1 MTRQL
6 VVCAVTLLA
15 SASFAF
21 AQAPVVTE
29 PGGADIRI
37 GVLSLDP
44 RFGLSDVGVDT
55 NVFATTENPQRD
67 FTATVSAG
75 GDFWIRTGPG
85 LLMLQGDSEYVHFD
99 RFASERGVNT
109 EAVATYRWRLN
120 RFTPFAWGE
129 AGDFNKRPNEEI
141 VTRVHHHRA
150 GYGAGVDMRL
160 WSRTTARLSWNDRRT
175 SYDESAQF
183 EGHDLQTQLNQTLR
197 TTEMAIRQ
205 RLTALTTFVTTVAHD
220 RNEFDHTPARNA
232 GSFRAHAG
240 FELGEFAL
248 IRGVALFGYHH
259 LRADD
264 PVSLPE
270 YSGLTTDVNVAY
282 TAPTQTRIEA
292 TVQRDL
298 RQSPDP
304 RTPHYTQLTWGGIV
318 TQRLFGR
325 WDMQL
330 SGNRVRQ
337 DYLATPLL
345 AARTDFSDRI
355 GASLGY
361 ALAPQVRASLD
372 INSVTRRS
380 DLQPRDYRGVVGGFS
395 MTYGY

>member
-1 MTRQL
+1 MIRRL
-6 VVCAVTLLA
+6 LLCALALLA
-15 SASFAF
+15 STGRAC
-21 AQAPVVTE
+21 AQPPDEIDTA
-29 PGGADIRI
+29 GADIRI
-37 GVLSLDP
+37 GALSLDP

-75 GDFWIRTGPG
+75 GDFWIRTGRG
-85 LLMLQGDSEYVHFD
+85 LLMLQGDTEYVHFD
-99 RFASERGVNT
+99 RFASERGLNS

-129 AGDFNKRPNEEI
+129 TGAFNKRPNEEI
-141 VTRVHHHRA
+141 VMRVQHHKA

-160 WSRTTARLSWNDRRT
+160 GSRTIARMSWNDRHT
-175 SYDESAQF
+175 TYDESAEF
-183 EGHDLQTQLNQTLR
+183 ESHDLNTQLDQTLK
-197 TTEMAIRQ
+197 TSEVAIRQ
-205 RLTALTTFVTTVAHD
+205 RLTALTTFVITAAHE
-220 RNEFDHTPARNA
+220 RNEFDYTPARD
-232 GSFRAHAG
+232 SDSVRAHAG

-264 PVSLPE
+264 PVMLPE

-292 TVQRDL
+292 IVQRNL

-325 WDMQL
+325 WDMQV

-337 DYLATPLL
+337 DYLATSLV

-372 INSVTRRS
+372 INSVNRRS

>member
-1 MTRQL
+1 MTRRL
-6 VVCAVTLLA
+6 LLCAVTLLA
-15 SASFAF
+15 WTGQAF
-21 AQAPVVTE
+21 AQAPIVTE

-55 NVFATTENPQRD
+55 NVFATAENPQRD

-75 GDFWIRTGPG
+75 GDFWIRTGRG
-85 LLMLQGDSEYVHFD
+85 LLMLKGDSDYVHFD
-99 RFASERGVNT
+99 RFASERGLNT
-109 EAVATYRWRLN
+109 EATATYQWRLN
-120 RFTPFAWGE
+120 RFTPLVWGE

-141 VTRVHHHRA
+141 VTRVHHHKS
-150 GYGAGVDMRL
+150 GYGVGVDMRL
-160 WSRTTARLSWNDRRT
+160 WSRTTARVSWNNRHT
-175 SYDESAQF
+175 SFDESASF
-183 EGHDLQTQLNQTLR
+183 EGNDLKTQLNQTLR
-197 TTEMAIRQ
+197 TTEVAIRQ
-205 RLTALTTFVTTVAHD
+205 RLTALTTFVTTAAYD
-220 RNEFDHTPARNA
+220 RNEFEYTPSRNA
-232 GSFRAHAG
+232 DSFRAHAG
-240 FELGEFAL
+240 FELGQFAL

-264 PVSLPE
+264 PVQLPE

-292 TVQRDL
+292 IAQRNL

-304 RTPHYTQLTWGGIV
+304 RAPHYTQMTWGAIV
-318 TQRLFGR
+318 TQRLVGR

-330 SGNRVRQ
+330 SGNRIEQ
-337 DYLATPLL
+337 HYLATTLL
-345 AARTDFSDRI
+345 AARTDSSDRV

-361 ALAPQVRASLD
+361 ALARQVRASLD

-380 DLQPRDYRGVVGGFS
+380 DLQRRDYRGVVGGFS

>member
-1 MTRQL
+1 MTRRL
-6 VVCAVTLLA
+6 CLCVVALLA
-15 SASFAF
+15 WTGIAF
-21 AQAPVVTE
+21 AQAPTLSE
-29 PGGADIRI
+29 PSGADIRI

-75 GDFWIRTGPG
+75 GDFWIRTGRG
-85 LLMLQGDSEYVHFD
+85 LLTLKGDTEYVHFD
-99 RFASERGVNT
+99 RFASERGLNT
-109 EAVATYRWRLN
+109 EAVATYQWRLN
-120 RFTPFAWGE
+120 RITPFAWGE
-129 AGDFNKRPNEEI
+129 TGDFNRRPNEEI
-141 VTRVHHHRA
+141 VTRVHHRKT
-150 GYGAGVDMRL
+150 GYGAGADMRL
-160 WSRTTARLSWNDRRT
+160 GSRTIARLSWNDRHT
-175 SYDESAQF
+175 SFDESAQF
-183 EGHDLQTQLNQTLR
+183 EGNDLNTQLNQTLR
-197 TTEMAIRQ
+197 TTEVAIRQ
-205 RLTALTTFVTTVAHD
+205 RLTALTTFVTTAAHE
-220 RNEFDHTPARNA
+220 RNEFAFTPARD
-232 GSFRAHAG
+232 SDSLRAHAG

-264 PVSLPE
+264 PISLPE

-292 TVQRDL
+292 IVQRNL

-304 RTPHYTQLTWGGIV
+304 RTPHYTQMTWGGTV

-325 WDMQL
+325 WDMQV
-330 SGNRVRQ
+330 SGNRIRQ
-337 DYLATPLL
+337 DYLATALL
-345 AARTDFSDRI
+345 AARTDLSDRI

-361 ALAPQVRASLD
+361 ALARQVRASFDL
-372 INSVTRRS
+372 NSVNRRS